1 VYKRQF
7 DKTENVDL
15 GKIGTLDPSF
25 LSQGIWRYAPRG
37 SNWVRLL
44 LNALIFEILFGGV
57 AVIILAILW
66 SLDVG
71 GNETQMDAWSY
82 IIGKSLWAGI
92 EAAVVYTTSY
102 VVALSRGDRGRA
114 ESTRL
119 MVAEKKIQATK
130 CLNTFQS
137 ILGVTVV
144 GFTFYTWYFAFG
156 GVEVGILIGM
166 WVSGGASFLLGIWGH
181 CTATYDMTRA
191 RQSHLFYCIL
201 QFCFLVCTY
210 FYRKQKS
217 PPNWWALN

>member
-1 VYKRQF
+1 MIQPAGGKGQYTCAALDIAVTTLIVAIMNTLGTF

-57 AVIILAILW
+57 AVIVLAILW

-102 VVALSRGDRGRA
+102 VVALSRGDRSRA

-119 MVAEKKIQATK
+119 NGRREKRSK
-130 CLNTFQS
+130 
-137 ILGVTVV
+137 
-144 GFTFYTWYFAFG
+144 
-156 GVEVGILIGM
+156 
-166 WVSGGASFLLGIWGH
+166 
-181 CTATYDMTRA
+181 
-191 RQSHLFYCIL
+191 RQ
-201 QFCFLVCTY
+201 
-210 FYRKQKS
+210 
-217 PPNWWALN
+217 NA